1 MVGIN
6 RCQYTNIT
14 LFAKTDKG
22 FVFYMPRC
30 NTWKCE
36 YCSQQLKKQW
46 SWRIAK
52 AVELGIKFRGW
63 QPAFVTLTSHEKLK
77 SVDQCLHVFSDA
89 WKKIQAKWRY
99 RFPDFAYAIVPE
111 LHKSKKRVHWHLV
124 VSHAPD
130 TKTLKKWARGAGL
143 GYQVD
148 VSPIDHADDAGA
160 VAFYISKYISKSLGD
175 DGKISAKWASRR
187 RINTSRNFPTLDELN
202 EHEGDLLDWQLY
214 NATSG
219 MTMALEMMAMID
231 QGLDVKLIGH
241 FDNEFKQMIED
252 EKIMYRANKRE

>member
-1 MVGIN
+1 MPSVN
-6 RCQYTNIT
+6 KCQNTSIT

-30 NTWKCE
+30 NTWHCE
-36 YCSQQLKKQW
+36 YCSQQLKRQW
-46 SWRIAK
+46 SWRVAK
-52 AVELGIKFRGW
+52 AVELGIKARGW
-63 QPAFVTLTSHEKLK
+63 QPAFVTLTSHEKLTN
-77 SVDQCLHVFSDA
+77 VDQCLSVFSDA

-124 VSHAPD
+124 VSHAPSKKD
-130 TKTLKKWARGAGL
+130 LKSWARGAGL

-148 VSPIDHADDAGA
+148 VSPINHADDAGA
-160 VAFYISKYISKSLGD
+160 VAFYVSKYISKSLED
-175 DGKISAKWASRR
+175 DAKISKKWASRR

-202 EHEGDLLDWQLY
+202 NSDSDLDWQIY

-219 MTMALEMMAMID
+219 ISMMLEMMAFID
-231 QGLDVKLIGH
+231 AGIDVRLIGH
-241 FDNEFKQMIED
+241 FDDDFKQAIED
-252 EKIMYRANKRE
+252 EKILRKDKK